1 MSFAVADLGFFNFA
15 KADPEAIALVAPDG
29 REVTRGELAAL
40 ANRIANGLQALG
52 LRPDD
57 TLTLVLPNSIEMIA
71 AYLAGTQIGLYVT
84 PINHHLVG
92 PEIAYIVTDSEARA
106 LIGHERFADSLGAVA
121 DELGDALPPAFIVT
135 AGSGGG
141 VRGFRPFAEL
151 IEGQADAP
159 PANRVAGAPMHYT
172 SGTTGK
178 PKGVKRGRVDMD
190 PDELAGLYSMFL
202 MLFGVQPEEGNV
214 HITGSPLYHT
224 AVLLWTANSLHMGH
238 KVVLMDKW
246 NAEEMLQLID
256 RHEVTTS
263 HMVPTQLHRLL
274 ALPEEVR
281 AKYDCSSVR
290 CMVHAAA
297 PCPPDVKRRM
307 IEWWGDAV
315 MEYYAAT
322 EGGGTI
328 VTPKEWLERPGT
340 VGKAWA
346 GAEVRIYDED
356 GNRLGPGEIG
366 TIYMA
371 LAQAAFEYKGDEK
384 KTKAGRIRD
393 EETGVEFF
401 TVGDVG
407 ELDDDGYL
415 FLRDRKIDM
424 IISGGVNIYP
434 AEIEAEFL
442 THPKVGDVAVFGIPH
457 PDWGEEVKAVVEPAD
472 GSAGDDAL
480 RDELLQFAQERLA
493 SYKRPRTIDFT
504 TEMPR
509 DPSGKLY
516 KRKLRDPYWE
526 GVERAI

>member
-1 MSFAVADLGFFNFA
+1 MTATDPGAD
-15 KADPEAIALVAPDG
+15 ALVAPDG
-29 REVTRGELAAL
+29 TILSRGELAAM

-57 TLTLVLPNSIEMIA
+57 TLALVLPNSVEMIA
-71 AYLAGTQIGLYVT
+71 AFLAGTQIGLYVT

-92 PEIAYIVTDSEARA
+92 PEIAYIVRDSEAKVV
-106 LIGHERFADSLGAVA
+106 LGHERFADELAKVA
-121 DELGDALPPAFIVT
+121 DELGADLPPAFAV
-135 AGSGGG
+135 GD
-141 VRGFRPFAEL
+141 VPGFRAMAEL
-151 IEGQADAP
+151 VDGQPDTP
-159 PANRVAGAPMHYT
+159 PADRVAGAPMHYT

-178 PKGVKRGRVDMD
+178 PKGVKRGRIDMN

-202 MLFGVQPEEGNV
+202 MLFGVQPEDGNV

-246 NAEEMLQLID
+246 APEGMLELID
-256 RHEVTTS
+256 RHKVTTS

-281 AKYDCSSVR
+281 ARYDCSSTR

-328 VTPKEWLERPGT
+328 VTAKEWLDRPGT
-340 VGKAWA
+340 VGRAWT
-346 GAEVRIYDED
+346 GAEVRIYSDE
-356 GNRLGPGEIG
+356 GKQLGPGEIG
-366 TIYMA
+366 TVYMA
-371 LAQAAFEYKGDEK
+371 LAQAAFEYKGDET
-384 KTKAGRIRD
+384 KTKANRIYEPD
-393 EETGVEFF
+393 GAVFF

-442 THPKVGDVAVFGIPH
+442 THPSVGDVAVFGIPH
-457 PDWGEEVKAVVEPAD
+457 ADWGEEVKAVIEAAEGV
-472 GSAGDDAL
+472 SAGPDLEA
-480 RDELLQFAQERLA
+480 ELHAFAKDRLA

>member
-1 MSFAVADLGFFNFA
+1 VSDTGFFRLA
-15 KADPEAIALVAPDG
+15 TADPDRETLVAPDG
-29 REVTRGELAAL
+29 TVLTAGELHAL
-40 ANRIANGLQALG
+40 ANRIANGLQAIG
-52 LRPDD
+52 VQPDD
-57 TLTLVLPNSIEMIA
+57 TLALVLPNGVEMIA
-71 AYLAGTQIGLYVT
+71 AYLAGTQIGCYVT

-92 PEIAYIVTDSEARA
+92 PEIAYIVSDSEAKA
-106 LIGHERFADSLGAVA
+106 IIGHEQFAGELAKVVQ
-121 DELGDALPPAFIVT
+121 ELGEAAPPAFAIVSKGG
-135 AGSGGG
+135 AG
-141 VRGFRPFAEL
+141 VPGFRPFDEL
-151 IEGQADAP
+151 VGGQPDTP

-190 PDELAGLYSMFL
+190 PDELFSLYSLFL
-202 MLFGVQPEEGNV
+202 SLFGVQPHDGNV

-224 AVLLWTANSLHMGH
+224 AVLLWTSNSLHLGH

-246 NAEEMLQLID
+246 DAEEMLRLIEE
-256 RHEVTTS
+256 HGVTTS

-281 AKYDCSSVR
+281 TKYDCSSTR

-297 PCPPDVKRRM
+297 PCPPEVKRRV

-328 VTPKEWLERPGT
+328 VTAKEWLERPGT
-340 VGKAWA
+340 VGRAWS
-346 GAEVRIYDED
+346 GSDVRIYDDD
-356 GNRLGPGEIG
+356 GNQLGAGQIG

-371 LAQAAFEYKGDEK
+371 LSQANFDYKGDEQ
-384 KTKAGRIRD
+384 KTKANRLRD
-393 EETGVEFF
+393 PETGVEYF

-407 ELDDDGYL
+407 ELDEDGYL

-434 AEIEAEFL
+434 AEIEGEFL
-442 THPKVGDVAVFGIPH
+442 THPKVGDVAVFGVPH
-457 PDWGEEVKAVVEPAD
+457 PDWGEAVMAVVEPA
-472 GSAGDDAL
+472 AGVEPGPELEEEL
-480 RDELLQFAQERLA
+480 RAFANERLA
-493 SYKRPRTIDFT
+493 SYKRPRTIEFIA
-504 TEMPR
+504 EMPR

-516 KRKLRDPYWE
+516 KRKLRDPHWE
-526 GVERAI
+526 GVDRQI